1 MIYKIA
7 KINTHIYSS
16 KYGNNKVFGQPKG
29 VRSGVI
35 IEIISTNNLKG
46 YGECYVSGYLP
57 EISKIALEYFS
68 QYLIGKNIS
77 KIRDIT
83 KLIIIPFCTN
93 NGFLK
98 SIISAIEI
106 ALFDLK
112 SQIANK
118 PLYEYLNK
126 NFRKSIDGYASGGSV
141 VCNKKDIKKD
151 FLFAKKNGLEKYK
164 LRIGHQNFKKDIARI
179 NYAIKLFGENKVMV
193 DAIMGTLNKWEI
205 EEFIKKTKVFNNLK
219 LKWIEEP
226 IHPSKICDYKEITK
240 KSKIPIALGEAFTSY
255 EEFKTVILND
265 CCDVVQPDV
274 TQCGIL
280 DTIKICKL
288 AKKYKKKVSLHVW
301 GSSLSFLT
309 NLHFALAYKEVDI
322 IEYPLVNLDILK
334 EIISINYKFKKNKIY
349 INNNVNGIGI
359 SLKKNYFNQFK
370 FIKKS
375 GFAI

>member
-7 KINTHIYSS
+7 KIKTHIYSS

-35 IEIISTNNLKG
+35 IEIISNNNLKG
-46 YGECYVSGYLP
+46 YGESYVSGYLP
-57 EISKIALEYFS
+57 EISKISLKYFS
-68 QYLIGKNIS
+68 QYLIGKNII
-77 KIRDIT
+77 KIKDVN
-83 KLIIIPFCTN
+83 KLLNTPFCTN

-112 SQIANK
+112 SQIK
-118 PLYEYLNK
+118 KEPLYKYLNK
-126 NFRKSIDGYASGGSV
+126 NYRESVDSYASGGSV
-141 VCNKKDIKKD
+141 VCSKKDIKKD
-151 FLFAKKNGLEKYK
+151 FLIIKKNDLEKYK
-164 LRIGHQNFKKDIARI
+164 LRIGYQNFNKDIERI
-179 NYAIKLFGENKVMV
+179 NYAIELFGKNKVMV
-193 DAIMGTLNKWEI
+193 DAIMGTLNKWEKKD
-205 EEFIKKTKVFNNLK
+205 FIKKTKVFNNMK

-226 IHPSKICDYKEITK
+226 IHPSKISDYKELTK
-240 KSKIPIALGEAFTSY
+240 RSKNLIALGEAFTSY
-255 EEFKTVILND
+255 EEFKTIILNN
-265 CCDVVQPDV
+265 CCDIVQPDV
-274 TQCGIL
+274 TQCGVL

-301 GSSLSFLT
+301 GSSLSFLV
-309 NLHFALAYKEVDI
+309 NLHFALAFKEVDI

-334 EIISINYKFKKNKIY
+334 DIVSTNYKIKKNKIY
-349 INNNVNGIGI
+349 INNNKSGIGI